1 MRFTDKELIIFDLDG
16 TLIDSVPDLAS
27 ALNHMLE
34 ALQRAPFSETL
45 IRTWVGNGAQ
55 TLVKR
60 GLSGSNEID
69 KTLDAELFEKALNI
83 FLNYYGQHLS
93 ETTHCYA
100 NVKETLHKLKAAGY
114 RLAIITN
121 KPVDFVAPILKA
133 LELEK
138 LFEAYLGGDSLS
150 RKKPDPLP
158 LVHLSQKLN
167 VSIKASLMIGDSKN
181 DILAANSAKMQSVGV
196 TYGYNYNEPITH
208 FEPDAIIDDFSQLL
222 EFLIQSD

>member
-1 MRFTDKELIIFDLDG
+1 VRFTDKELIIFDLDG

-34 ALQRAPFSETL
+34 TLQRQPFSEAL

-60 GLSGSNEID
+60 GLSGSSEID
-69 KTLDAELFEKALNI
+69 ETIDAALFEKALSI
-83 FLNYYGQHLS
+83 FLTYYGQHLS

-100 NVKETLHKLKAAGY
+100 NVKESLHKLKTAGY
-114 RLAIITN
+114 RLAIVTN

-133 LELEK
+133 LELEA

-158 LVHLSQKLN
+158 LVHLTQELN
-167 VSIKASLMIGDSKN
+167 VSIKASLMVGDSKN
-181 DILAANSAKMQSVGV
+181 DILAANRAKMQSVGV

-208 FEPDAIIDDFSQLL
+208 FKPDAVIDDFSQLL
-222 EFLIQSD
+222 ELLVPSE